1 MTKRAKTNTRK
12 TLWLILGLSMALLV
26 AACGTDSDDGDSTD
40 SGDTSEAFNIATY
53 NAGLAQGFVDQAE
66 ERAPLVFDAVAD
78 LSVDVV
84 AVQEVWTPEDVEGLE
99 AAMADTFPNSFFLDP
114 QPDDP
119 DAEVAADQ
127 GPPCPLDES
136 KPLEDCARVK
146 CDGVADDQ
154 LSDCVLESCGTEFSA
169 TCEECQSCLAANIG
183 GSLDEILDACTK
195 EGGGSAFAYGG
206 AFGIGLLSAEPFVE
220 EDSLVLES
228 SLTRRAVLHVQID
241 DPVLGTVNIFNTHLT
256 ANLDL
261 SDPPVP
267 YPGDGSWSA
276 EQSDQIETVH
286 DWIDERTS
294 DDEVTIFVGDMN
306 NSPEGEQYSAEA
318 PDNYELLVEGDWVD
332 AYVDDPDAECT
343 YCNANL
349 LVGIDGG
356 TGPMLD
362 HVLVENFDGDID
374 VKRILTD
381 PVELETDDGTMITT
395 NLSDHYGLEA
405 TLTPG

>member
-1 MTKRAKTNTRK
+1 MMKTQITKKA
-12 TLWLILGLSMALLV
+12 TLWLLLGLAMALIV
-26 AACGTDSDDGDSTD
+26 AACGTDSDDGGTGG
-40 SGDTSEAFNIATY
+40 SGDASEEFNIATY
-53 NAGLAQGFVDQAE
+53 NAGLAQGFVDLAT
-66 ERAPLVFDAVAD
+66 ERAPLVFDAVGD
-78 LSVDVV
+78 LAVDVV
-84 AVQEVWTPEDVEGLE
+84 AVQEVWTPEDVAALE
-99 AAMADTFPNSFFLDP
+99 AATADSFGNSFFLDP

-119 DAEVAADQ
+119 DAAAADDDT
-127 GPPCPLDES
+127 PPCSLDES
-136 KPLEDCARVK
+136 KPLEDCARLE

-154 LSDCVLESCGTEFSA
+154 LSNCVLTSCGDEFSA
-169 TCEECQSCLAANIG
+169 TCEECQTCLAANIG
-183 GSLDEILDACTK
+183 GSLDDILDACTK
-195 EGGGSAFAYGG
+195 KGGGSAFAYGG

-220 EDSLVLES
+220 QDSLVLES

-276 EQSDQIETVH
+276 EQAAQIETAH
-286 DWIDERTS
+286 SWIDERTS

-306 NSPEGEQYSAEA
+306 NSPEGEQYSSET

-362 HVLVENFDGDID
+362 HVLVENFDGDIA
-374 VKRILTD
+374 VKRILTE
-381 PVELETDDGTMITT
+381 PVDLETDDGTAITT